1 MGDSAL
7 MALKQLSQIVHRQAA
22 VMSYSDAFFM
32 LTVFYVGLSLLVV
45 LVNKPASIAAVG
57 DAH

>member
-1 MGDSAL
+1 
-7 MALKQLSQIVHRQAA
+7 
-22 VMSYSDAFFM
+22 MSYSDAFFM

-45 LVNKPASIAAVG
+45 LVNKPASMAAGG